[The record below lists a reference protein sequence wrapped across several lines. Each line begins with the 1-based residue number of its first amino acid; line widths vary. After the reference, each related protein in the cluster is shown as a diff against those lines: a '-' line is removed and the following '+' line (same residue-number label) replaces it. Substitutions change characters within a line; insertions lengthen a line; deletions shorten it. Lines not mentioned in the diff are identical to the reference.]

1 MDSWTTRGKTVPRV
15 RRQVVDL
22 DVCTAAQPDIL
33 AGALARKGSS
43 SCVFSVDNKPVKYG
57 IYILYY
63 VYIISYIYIYYII
76 LYYIYIYYIILYIYI
91 YIILYIYI
99 YIYYKYYIYIYI
111 RYILY
116 PIQSPANLQ

>member
-43 SCVFSVDNKPVKYG
+43 SCVLSVDNKPFKYG
-57 IYILYY
+57 IYIYILYY
-63 VYIISYIYIYYII
+63 VYIIS
-76 LYYIYIYYIILYIYI
+76 I
-91 YIILYIYI
+91 YIIYIL
-99 YIYYKYYIYIYI
+99 YIYI

>member
-43 SCVFSVDNKPVKYG
+43 SCVLSVDNKPFKYG
-57 IYILYY
+57 IYIYTVLC
-63 VYIISYIYIYYII
+63 VYYI
-76 LYYIYIYYIILYIYI
+76 
-91 YIILYIYI
+91 
-99 YIYYKYYIYIYI
+99 IYIYI

>member
-43 SCVFSVDNKPVKYG
+43 SCVLSVDNKPFKYG
-57 IYILYY
+57 IYIYIYCIMCILYQF
-63 VYIISYIYIYYII
+63 ISYIY
-76 LYYIYIYYIILYIYI
+76 YIYI
-91 YIILYIYI
+91 
-99 YIYYKYYIYIYI
+99 YIYIYI

>member
-43 SCVFSVDNKPVKYG
+43 SCVLSVDNKPFKYG
-57 IYILYY
+57 IYIYTVLC
-63 VYIISYIYIYYII
+63 VYYIN
-76 LYYIYIYYIILYIYI
+76 LYHI
-91 YIILYIYI
+91 YIIYIHPLHLI
-99 YIYYKYYIYIYI
+99 SHTK
-111 RYILY
+111 
-116 PIQSPANLQ
+116 PS